1 MSITA
6 PYVGSLSPTDDD
18 LDLLITVLL
27 EKETPLSTADLAR
40 ILLEQRVQNAS
51 EALSARFSGVTAYN
65 PASAYQNGQK
75 LVFPTQDYA
84 TAVVVEQREGDN
96 PAYGAYRVIKVQ
108 FDDEATREYAAEL
121 ASPHALSVEGEASFS
136 IPGNT
141 SLSADDILAQNG
153 EAIIAELDAALK
165 ARKDLVRLAG
175 KWFPRELMMDVN
187 LGHINLAEAVL
198 ELMDGGPLT
207 TADIL
212 EQIGGLGSAPQSLQE
227 FSLNFTMLNDE
238 RFDEVGPA
246 GEVLWYLKRME
257 PVEVRE
263 KPAILRFTPVEYDSR
278 FIAEDGLEIEA
289 EIDDEL
295 SGLPVKTVEQATVRL
310 IYPHRRIGTL
320 PLNSQTRSIF
330 PTARRAPRIYITLVD
345 GKDGETFTGWIVHNE
360 GYVFGLNDFYRKHRL
375 PLGSTLTLRHGEQPG
390 QIVVDFPSHK
400 PRTEYIPLLSVR
412 DNQPIFELT
421 TRPIGVA
428 YDDLMILGIDELQQV
443 EALAQTLQ
451 QGRKN
456 LVAILKLVIPA
467 LNRLSPQG
475 VSHFKTIYSAVNVL
489 RRTPPAL
496 LMATLNANPEFENV
510 AGHYWKLSD
519 A

>member
-18 LDLLITVLL
+18 LDLLITTLL
-27 EKETPLSTADLAR
+27 ERETPLSTVDLAR
-40 ILLEQRVQNAS
+40 ILLEQRVQTAS
-51 EALSARFSGVTAYN
+51 DMLAARFSGVSAYN
-65 PASAYQNGQK
+65 PSAAYQTGQK
-75 LVFPTQDYA
+75 LVFPAQDYA
-84 TAVVVEQREGDN
+84 TAVVVGQREGDN
-96 PAYGAYRVIKVQ
+96 PNYGAYRVIEVK
-108 FDDEATREYAAEL
+108 FDDDATREYAAEL
-121 ASPHALSVEGEASFS
+121 AAPHTLSVEGQATFN
-136 IPGNT
+136 IPGNVT
-141 SLSADDILAQNG
+141 LNAEDILAQYG
-153 EAIIAELDAALK
+153 EAMTAELDAALK
-165 ARKDLVRLAG
+165 LRDDLVRLAG

-187 LGHINLAEAVL
+187 VGHINLADAVL
-198 ELMDGGPLT
+198 EIMEGGPLT

-212 EQIGGLGSAPQSLQE
+212 EQIGGLGNAPQSLQE
-227 FSLNFTMLNDE
+227 FSLNYAMLNDE

-263 KPAILRFTPVEYDSR
+263 KPAVLRYTPVEFDSR
-278 FIAEDGLEIEA
+278 FIVQDGVEIEA

-295 SGLPVKTVEQATVRL
+295 SNLPLKETVTATVRL
-310 IYPHRRIGTL
+310 IYPHRRAGTL
-320 PLNSQTRSIF
+320 PLNSETRNVF

-345 GKDGETFTGWIVHNE
+345 AKDGDTFTGWVVHNE
-360 GYVFGLNDFYRKHRL
+360 GYVFGLNEFYRKHRL
-375 PLGSTLTLRHGEQPG
+375 PLGSTLTVRHGEQPG
-390 QIVVDFPSHK
+390 QIVIDFPSHK
-400 PRTEYIPLLSVR
+400 PRTEYIPLFSVR
-412 DNQPIFELT
+412 DNQPMFELT
-421 TRPIGVA
+421 TRPIGVS
-428 YDDLMILGIDELQQV
+428 YDDLMIIGIDELQQV

-451 QGRKN
+451 QSRKN
-456 LVAILKLVIPA
+456 LVAILKMLIPA
-467 LNRLSPQG
+467 LSRLSPQG